1 MAGEFGQFKA
11 PERQL
16 SDIESVQAPVQD
28 DSSAAALS
36 SIAQGVQSAGS
47 AFTSIASSYQRAS
60 AKEAKRLAEE
70 QDIEYSNRYDYALEK
85 MSAAIDSGEMNSIQA
100 RTFLRKTKQE
110 LVSMGASADKLNQ
123 TEAKTL
129 KTLSGKSLAE
139 GTEEERAQAA
149 FEKQYVDSKFFNPN
163 FTEDEHE
170 AAKALLVRDN
180 SDKLA
185 YDAEIRAYTL
195 EEKQAKRDERAIKN
209 ANRKI
214 EEANRREVNR
224 ILVNYPVTIN
234 NELARLEASYQE
246 NMSAPG
252 ANPAE
257 VTANYRR
264 QVENFFNSQEG
275 QVRRISQESKDGLPV
290 QSESALKTLSS
301 YKDTAL
307 RYIGTDQYNKEM
319 ASLKEKLQVTVDY
332 DVLNSSKSIQVAGS
346 ANRLLGQ
353 GAQYLREVFTDAAK
367 ELNDFTVKA
376 LEREDGGPGPIIEEN
391 TESAEALDKVLGSNL
406 ENFGKVDGLGQPMVL
421 VEDLKPM
428 VSGVLAYTTDSLGR
442 VDMKT
447 ADLVVKRLADPNLG
461 KFISSVKLSNQDLEN
476 AKLALNV
483 HKDNA
488 ADSFQLFMQ
497 EALLAEGSKATLA
510 STGPRGR
517 LAAAKVPN
525 LDDFELVFES
535 DQVLLKGKTES
546 ARKAAHTYNKRISGP
561 LTRIVQADAHLSD
574 SSYQSIFN
582 AWSSVL
588 WPEQT
593 DGESNEEGS
602 YTIDENGRVVRVTNE
617 EE

>member
-11 PERQL
+11 PESQL

-36 SIAQGVQSAGS
+36 SIAQGVQSTGS

-139 GTEEERAQAA
+139 GTEEERRQIA
-149 FEKQYVDSKFFNPN
+149 FEKQYVDSNFFNPN

-180 SDKLA
+180 AAKTS
-185 YDAEIRAYTL
+185 YDAEVRAYSL

-264 QVENFFNSQEG
+264 QVENFFNSHAG
-275 QVRRISQESKDGLPV
+275 QIRRISQESKDGLPV

-307 RYIGTDQYNKEM
+307 KYIGTDQYNKEM
-319 ASLKEKLQVTVDY
+319 AGLKEKLQVTVDY
-332 DVLNSSKSIQVAGS
+332 DVLNSSKRIQVADS

-353 GAQYLREVFTDAAK
+353 GAQHLRGVFTDAGK
-367 ELNDFTVKA
+367 ELNDFIVKA

-428 VSGVLAYTTDSLGR
+428 VSGLLAYTSDSLGR

-447 ADLVVKRLADPNLG
+447 ADLVLKRLTDPNLG
-461 KFISSVKLSNQDLEN
+461 KFISQVGLTNQDLEN

-483 HKDNA
+483 HKDKA

-497 EALLAEGSKATLA
+497 EALAAEGSKATLA
-510 STGPRGR
+510 STGPRGKI
-517 LAAAKVPN
+517 AAGKVPDFN
-525 LDDFELVFES
+525 DFELVFES
-535 DQVLLKGKTES
+535 DQVLLKGKTEQ
-546 ARKAAHTYNKRISGP
+546 ARKSAHGYNQRISGP
-561 LTRIVQADAHLSD
+561 LTRIVQADAHLSGN
-574 SSYQSIFN
+574 SYQSVFN
-582 AWSSVL
+582 AWSERL
-588 WPEQT
+588 LFEE
-593 DGESNEEGS
+593 DEEGS
-602 YTIDENGRVVRVTNE
+602 DERGE
-617 EE
+617 

>member
-11 PERQL
+11 PESQL

-47 AFTSIASSYQRAS
+47 AFTSIASSHQRAS

-129 KTLSGKSLAE
+129 KTLSGKALAE
-139 GTEEERAQAA
+139 GTEEERRQIA
-149 FEKQYVDSKFFNPN
+149 FEKQYVDSNFFNPN

-180 SDKLA
+180 AAKTS
-185 YDAEIRAYTL
+185 YDAEVRAYSL

-264 QVENFFNSQEG
+264 QVENFFNSHAG
-275 QVRRISQESKDGLPV
+275 QIRRISQESKDGLPV

-307 RYIGTDQYNKEM
+307 KYIGTDQYNKEM
-319 ASLKEKLQVTVDY
+319 AGLKEKLQVTVDY
-332 DVLNSSKSIQVAGS
+332 DVLNSSKRIQVADS

-353 GAQYLREVFTDAAK
+353 GAQHLRGVFTDAGK
-367 ELNDFTVKA
+367 ELNDFIVKA

-428 VSGVLAYTTDSLGR
+428 VSGLLAYTSDSLGR

-447 ADLVVKRLADPNLG
+447 ADLVLKRLTDPNLG
-461 KFISSVKLSNQDLEN
+461 KFISQVGLTNQDLEN

-483 HKDNA
+483 HKDKA

-497 EALLAEGSKATLA
+497 EALAAEGSKATLA
-510 STGPRGR
+510 STGPRGKI
-517 LAAAKVPN
+517 AAGKVPDFN
-525 LDDFELVFES
+525 DFELVFES
-535 DQVLLKGKTES
+535 DQVLLKGKTEQ
-546 ARKAAHTYNKRISGP
+546 ARKSAHGYNQRISGP
-561 LTRIVQADAHLSD
+561 LTRIVQADAHLSGN
-574 SSYQSIFN
+574 SYQSVFN
-582 AWSSVL
+582 AWSERL
-588 WPEQT
+588 LFEE
-593 DGESNEEGS
+593 DEEGS
-602 YTIDENGRVVRVTNE
+602 DERGE
-617 EE
+617 